1 VLTRLSAG
9 TDPVLAAVAARG
21 AAELTYARD
30 WAARWVVRLGDSTP
44 VARERVEAALAA
56 VWPWLDELFG
66 TSTVEAR
73 LGAAAV
79 DPAAVRPEVTAVL
92 EEVLAAATLTAP
104 DVPPAALVAGR
115 AGRDGTHTEALSR
128 LLAELQSVAR
138 AHPGAT
144 W

>member
-1 VLTRLSAG
+1 
-9 TDPVLAAVAARG
+9 
-21 AAELTYARD
+21 
-30 WAARWVVRLGDSTP
+30 DSTP

-56 VWPWLDELFG
+56 VWPWLDELFR
-66 TSTVEAR
+66 TSVVEAR

-79 DPAAVRPEVTAVL
+79 DPAAVRPEVTGVL
-92 EEVLAAATLTAP
+92 DRVLSEATLSAP
-104 DVPPAALVAGR
+104 DVTPAALVAGR
-115 AGRDGTHTEALSR
+115 AGRDGTHTEALGY